1 MAEHYH
7 IVLQQWNQIRD
18 RTNSTEVE
26 PLEFNTQMTLPE
38 LVQTVFE
45 KVTWRKVFLL
55 WMAWC
60 WHHIS
65 WFLWKLVICFELEE
79 SVSTEVLQQGLQR
92 KVVQVGFVFELQI
105 YGDFFC
111 CIMLNDW
118 CNRSLVIYF
127 KVDNVGLED
136 LLYNCYVRRFLIM
149 PSCFYFYLFFVG
161 MELCFRIF

>member
-1 MAEHYH
+1 MALYTITLTLTSNYGNFSGKRLFGDGYSGLEFDYRGLLRLYRTVKNYSMAEHYH

-45 KVTWRKVFLL
+45 KVTWRKAFLL

-65 WFLWKLVICFELEE
+65 WFLWKLIICFELEE
-79 SVSTEVLQQGLQR
+79 SVFTEVLQQGLPW
-92 KVVQVGFVFELQI
+92 KVVKVRFVFELQI
-105 YGDFFC
+105 YGDFYC

-118 CNRSLVIYF
+118 SV
-127 KVDNVGLED
+127 
-136 LLYNCYVRRFLIM
+136 
-149 PSCFYFYLFFVG
+149 
-161 MELCFRIF
+161 